1 MLIQFSVENYKS
13 IRDELVINFRT
24 DRKYAGSAW
33 AVPNVDKG
41 APVYKAIGLV
51 GPNASGKSNIIEAFR
66 FALEFIDE
74 TISRKDSA
82 GIQVQGFAFSEEYK
96 NKPTSFEFIFVH
108 RGIKYIYGFSIT
120 PETVVEEYLIGYF
133 SAKPKT
139 LFERSEGQAY
149 DFKGNHV
156 KRQREF
162 QNKTNSNRLY
172 MPVAAEWGY
181 ESFKPV
187 VEWFNLLVVKYSQP
201 MTGIKRMIQNIVQDE
216 EKKRVFIQELQ
227 KADFNIVDVYIKNE
241 LLQMEET
248 RNIDRGGERLWA
260 YATRIAELSGESYGN
275 REILVHR
282 NEKGQLLE
290 TELAKDSAGTQDIV
304 RGIAEL
310 IYEGEHGGMILQD
323 ELGASYHTKLTEH
336 FLRMVQSEQ
345 INSQNAQILFSSHDT
360 RVLQMLNHDQVY
372 LVDKDDDG
380 ATFVTLLDDFQI
392 RTDTNV
398 ELGYLKGRFGAIP
411 YIKE

>member
-13 IRDELVINFRT
+13 IRDELVINFRA
-24 DRKYAGSAW
+24 DRKYAESAW
-33 AVPNVDKG
+33 AVARVDKG

-74 TISRKDSA
+74 TIMRKDNA
-82 GIQVQGFAFSEEYK
+82 EIQVQGFAFSEEHK
-96 NKPTSFEFIFVH
+96 NKPTSFEFIFVY
-108 RGIKYIYGFSIT
+108 GEIKYIYGFSIT
-120 PETVVEEYLIGYF
+120 PEAVVEEYLIGYF

-139 LFERSEGQAY
+139 LFERSEGQVY

-156 KRQREF
+156 KQQREL
-162 QNKTNSNRLY
+162 QKKTNANRLY

-181 ESFKPV
+181 EPFKPV
-187 VEWFNLLVVKYSQP
+187 MEWFNLLMTKYSQP
-201 MTGIKRMIQNIVQDE
+201 ASGIKRMIQNIVQDDR
-216 EKKRVFIQELQ
+216 KKKIFIQELQ
-227 KADFNIVDVYIKNE
+227 KADFNIIDMYIRNE
-241 LLQMEET
+241 IFHTDHVLS
-248 RNIDRGGERLWA
+248 IDRVGEIYLEYASRLPK
-260 YATRIAELSGESYGN
+260 EKYGS
-275 REILVHR
+275 RVVLVHK
-282 NEKGQLLE
+282 NKKGQILE
-290 TELAKDSAGTQDIV
+290 IELAKDSAGTQDIV
-304 RGIAEL
+304 KSVAEL
-310 IYEGEHGGMILQD
+310 MCEGENGGMILQD

-336 FLRMVQSEQ
+336 FLSMVQSEQ
-345 INSQNAQILFSSHDT
+345 INLQNAQLLFSSHDT

-380 ATFVTLLDDFQI
+380 ATFVTLLDDYQI

>member
-13 IRDELVINFRT
+13 IRDELVINFRA
-24 DRKYAGSAW
+24 DRKYAESAW
-33 AVPNVDKG
+33 AVAGVDKG

-74 TISRKDSA
+74 TIMRKDNA
-82 GIQVQGFAFSEEYK
+82 EIQVQGFAFSEEYK

-108 RGIKYIYGFSIT
+108 SGVKYIYGFSIT
-120 PETVVEEYLIGYF
+120 TETVVEEYLIGYF

-139 LFERSEGQAY
+139 LFERSEGQVF
-149 DFKGNHV
+149 DFKGNQV
-156 KRQREF
+156 KRQREL
-162 QNKTNSNRLY
+162 QMKTNANRLY

-181 ESFKPV
+181 EPFKPV
-187 VEWFNLLVVKYSQP
+187 MEWFNLLVAKYTHPQHG
-201 MTGIKRMIQNIVQDE
+201 MMYRIGEIVGDEKRKEI
-216 EKKRVFIQELQ
+216 FLQELR
-227 KADFNIVDVYIKNE
+227 KADFNIVDIYVTREGLTPE
-241 LLQMEET
+241 LVEYLAE
-248 RNIDRGGERLWA
+248 RLGERIIE
-260 YATRIAELSGESYGN
+260 YESRIHGGKY
-275 REILVHR
+275 RKKIMVVHR
-282 NEKGQLLE
+282 NNAGQVFE
-290 TELAKDSAGTQDIV
+290 IELDKDSAGTQDIV
-304 RGIAEL
+304 KSVAEL
-310 IYEGEHGGMILQD
+310 MCEGENGGMILQD

-336 FLRMVQSEQ
+336 FLSMVQSEQ
-345 INSQNAQILFSSHDT
+345 INLQNAQLLFSSHDT

-372 LVDKDDDG
+372 LVDKDNDG
-380 ATFVTLLDDFQI
+380 ATFVTLLDDYQI

>member
-13 IRDELVINFRT
+13 IRDELVINFRA
-24 DRKYAGSAW
+24 DRKYAESDWTVAD
-33 AVPNVDKG
+33 VDKG

-74 TISRKDSA
+74 TIMRKDNA
-82 GIQVQGFAFSEEYK
+82 EIQVQGFAFSEEYK
-96 NKPTSFEFIFVH
+96 NRPTSFEFIFVY

-139 LFERSEGQAY
+139 LFERSEGQVY

-156 KRQREF
+156 KQQREL
-162 QNKTNSNRLY
+162 QKKTNANRLY

-181 ESFKPV
+181 EPFKPV
-187 VEWFNLLVVKYSQP
+187 MEWFNLLTIKYSQP
-201 MTGIKRMIQNIVQDE
+201 VSGIKRMIQSIVQDE
-216 EKKRVFIQELQ
+216 KKKNIFIQELQ
-227 KADFNIVDVYIKNE
+227 KADFNIVDIYVKKE
-241 LLQMEET
+241 QFQ
-248 RNIDRGGERLWA
+248 IDEMQHIGRVGERYLA
-260 YATRIAELSGESYGN
+260 YATKLSETVYGS
-275 REILVHR
+275 RVMLVHR
-282 NEKGQLLE
+282 NKKGQIFEL
-290 TELAKDSAGTQDIV
+290 ELAKDSAGTQDIV
-304 RGIAEL
+304 KSVVEL
-310 IYEGEHGGMILQD
+310 MCEGENGGMILQD

-336 FLRMVQSEQ
+336 FFHMVQSEE
-345 INSQNAQILFSSHDT
+345 INPQSAQLLFSSHDT

-372 LVDKDDDG
+372 LVDKDDSG